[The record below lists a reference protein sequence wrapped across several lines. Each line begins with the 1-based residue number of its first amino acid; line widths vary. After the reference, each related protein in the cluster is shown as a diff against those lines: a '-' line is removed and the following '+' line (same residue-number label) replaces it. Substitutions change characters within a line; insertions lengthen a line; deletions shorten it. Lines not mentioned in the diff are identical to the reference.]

1 MDTEKTAV
9 NEINCFQHKQ
19 QQQQQHKRPRTKESR
34 VVVTILHKRNQEH
47 IIMSPHSSTADAQLP
62 LSLKI
67 ASAGMA
73 GCTADLMTFPLDTV
87 KVWLMVRGEE
97 AKPVAA
103 NPSSSLPTKFA
114 PVESARESSTGI
126 YKRQA
131 VALSQ
136 KLDKPGLKKF
146 FRPTT
151 MTTSLQKKTTA
162 IRFSAYNAK
171 LSKIVPSPI
180 KPYGAARTNFGV
192 AAVAQSQSTAS
203 RSSAGLVRTV
213 INGVKQNGFL
223 SLYGG
228 FAAGLQ
234 RQVSFCAVRIGLYD
248 SVKGFY
254 MQLIPTSTNSKQVPQ
269 RILAGATTA
278 IMAATMFQ
286 PTEVVKI
293 RMQAQTR
300 LPASQRTYTS
310 SVQAYRSIFRHGG
323 IPELWKGLGANATRL
338 SVVNVSELVT
348 YDLVKEFI
356 LDHKILNDN
365 PICHFTSAFISGF
378 VTTLVASPVD
388 VVKTRYMNSPLGTY
402 KNPIHCTKTLFMQEG
417 MKAFYKG

>member
-1 MDTEKTAV
+1 
-9 NEINCFQHKQ
+9 
-19 QQQQQHKRPRTKESR
+19 
-34 VVVTILHKRNQEH
+34 
-47 IIMSPHSSTADAQLP
+47 MSPHSSTADAQLP

-87 KVWLMVRGEE
+87 KVWLMVQ
-97 AKPVAA
+97 
-103 NPSSSLPTKFA
+103 T
-114 PVESARESSTGI
+114 
-126 YKRQA
+126 
-131 VALSQ
+131 
-136 KLDKPGLKKF
+136 
-146 FRPTT
+146 
-151 MTTSLQKKTTA
+151 
-162 IRFSAYNAK
+162 
-171 LSKIVPSPI
+171 
-180 KPYGAARTNFGV
+180 
-192 AAVAQSQSTAS
+192 QSQSTAS

-417 MKAFYKG
+417 MKAFYKGFVPSYLRLGTWNIVMFVSYEEYKVLAHAYNNQHRVKKINHVAATS